1 MKRIGVVGAGTMG
14 AGIAQAAAHAGLT
27 VRLYDIGRE
36 PLEAGLERVRSG
48 LGRLVQRG
56 KLSEQDRDATLA
68 RILPTSSLGDFH
80 DVDFVIE
87 AAPEVLELKKRI
99 FAELDETCRPDVVLA
114 TNTSS
119 LSVTEIG
126 GMTRRQELVAGMHF
140 FNPVPVMKLV
150 EVIRGARTSAE
161 AARAATELARL
172 LGKTPV
178 QAKDTPGFIVNRIA
192 RPFPGEALRILGE
205 NVAGVR
211 QIDRVAKLAAG
222 FRMGPFELMDLVGM
236 DINFAVNKSV
246 FQQFFCEPRFRP
258 HPLQAQMV
266 KANLLGR
273 KTGAGWYRYEAEQ
286 IVDGPAGPKCYENPG
301 PRVEGIA
308 TVFVDQDEAMADLV
322 AAAGYRLVSRSDEA
336 DLLVLGALSQPS
348 PRPCSNRALVLID
361 ASCDSVTNVAIRFNL
376 PERVAGYGGTP
387 SIAHRQLVEV
397 AVGIQTETTTW
408 QRAALFFQSLGRD
421 IEVVHDGPALIAPRL
436 IACLVNE
443 AAYALMEGVATV
455 ADIDTAM
462 KLGLNYPHGPLEWAD
477 SIGPGTVL
485 RILEGLHRDTGEE
498 RYRPCPHL
506 RKLTLAGR
514 RFYDSGHG

>member
-1 MKRIGVVGAGTMG
+1 MG
-14 AGIAQAAAHAGLT
+14 AGIAQTAAHAGLT
-27 VRLYDIGRE
+27 VRLYDIGPE
-36 PLEAGLERVRSG
+36 PLEAGLGRVRAG
-48 LGRLVQRG
+48 LDRLVARG
-56 KLSEQDRDATLA
+56 KLSGPDRDAALA
-68 RILPTSSLGDFH
+68 RIHTTSRLSDFH

-99 FAELDETCRPDVVLA
+99 FAELDETCGPNVVLA

-126 GMTRRQELVAGMHF
+126 AMTGRQALVAGMHF

-150 EVIRGARTSAE
+150 EVVSGARTSPE
-161 AARAATELARL
+161 AAERTSELARL

-205 NVAGVR
+205 NVAGIR
-211 QIDRVAKLAAG
+211 QIDRAAKLAAG

-246 FQQFFCEPRFRP
+246 FEQFFCEPRFRP

-273 KTGAGWYRYEAEQ
+273 KTGAGWYRYAADQ
-286 IVDGPAGPKCYENPG
+286 ITDGPEGTKFYGKPG
-301 PRVEGIA
+301 PRVAGIT
-308 TVFVDQDEAMADLV
+308 TVFVDEDQAMADLV
-322 AAAGYRLVSRSDEA
+322 AAAGYTLNRSSDDA
-336 DLLVLGALSQPS
+336 DVVMLSAWSQP
-348 PRPCSNRALVLID
+348 RPVPCRDQALVLVD
-361 ASCDSVTNVAIRFNL
+361 ASCESVTAAASRFDR
-376 PERVAGYGGTP
+376 PEQVAGYGGLP
-387 SIAHRQLVEV
+387 SVADRQLVEI
-397 AVGIQTETTTW
+397 AVGIRTETATW
-408 QRAALFFQSLGRD
+408 QRAALFFQSLGRE
-421 IEVVHDGPALIAPRL
+421 IEVIHDGPALIAPRL

-477 SIGPGTVL
+477 KIGPGTVL
-485 RILEGLHRDTGEE
+485 RILEGLHRETGED

-506 RKLTLAGR
+506 RKLVTAKR
-514 RFYDSGHG
+514 TFYDLCHG